1 MHCNCKDKIRFIA
14 IGKKDWQDGILLLK
28 RPSIV
33 PFEEAH
39 MLPPLGRSSSTCKK
53 NIKAWA
59 RGMMKEEGDVLHKLC
74 TQRKCNFAKITI
86 FAQECFHSQM
96 GPCTTQPPPFTSANP
111 WPLGRYV
118 FLNAWNLVTIDLKP
132 MMNDKFGPCIIDEW
146 RLKRNNM
153 ILHNQM
159 LRNKVGAE

>member
-1 MHCNCKDKIRFIA
+1 MGSYCWKGHSA
-14 IGKKDWQDGILLLK
+14 IWRGSHVATTWKKFLNLQKEHKSMGKGHD
-28 RPSIV
+28 
-33 PFEEAH
+33 
-39 MLPPLGRSSSTCKK
+39 
-53 NIKAWA
+53 
-59 RGMMKEEGDVLHKLC
+59 EGDVLRKLC
-74 TQRKCNFAKITI
+74 TQRKCNFATITI

-96 GPCTTQPPPFTSANP
+96 GPCTTQRPPFTSANP

-132 MMNDKFGPCIIDEW
+132 MMNDKFGPCIVDEW

>member
-1 MHCNCKDKIRFIA
+1 LVYGYR
-14 IGKKDWQDGILLLK
+14 KKRLTRWDPIVEK
-28 RPSIV
+28 AIV

-59 RGMMKEEGDVLHKLC
+59 RGMMKEVGAKKRKKACRKKITSRPPKISYLKHEGDVLRKLC

-96 GPCTTQPPPFTSANP
+96 GPCTTQPPPFTSTKKAP
-111 WPLGRYV
+111 
-118 FLNAWNLVTIDLKP
+118 THD
-132 MMNDKFGPCIIDEW
+132 
-146 RLKRNNM
+146 
-153 ILHNQM
+153 H
-159 LRNKVGAE
+159 